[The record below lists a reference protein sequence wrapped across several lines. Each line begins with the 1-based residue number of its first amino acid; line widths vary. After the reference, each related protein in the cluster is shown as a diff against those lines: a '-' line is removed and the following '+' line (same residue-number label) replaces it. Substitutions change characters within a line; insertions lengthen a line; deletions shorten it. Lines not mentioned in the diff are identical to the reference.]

1 MGSEGS
7 IRHATARG
15 LFPGGPPPAPTGP
28 FPGALTGVQDDQGGS
43 KLLSRQQP
51 VGEVIEPGWS
61 RVSMT
66 AKARHG
72 LSSPGPR
79 GSGLGGEMG
88 RRGWGPPRQHD
99 GGAVGEVS
107 RPGAVAEVLQR
118 EAEADEARADGE
130 AELEQEAEQEVVL
143 GLRQGGG
150 TVTPRRWPLGRADS
164 TSSSVNGQA
173 RGHRNRSCP
182 PPEGLP
188 SPAPP
193 RPL

>member
-1 MGSEGS
+1 
-7 IRHATARG
+7 
-15 LFPGGPPPAPTGP
+15 
-28 FPGALTGVQDDQGGS
+28 
-43 KLLSRQQP
+43 
-51 VGEVIEPGWS
+51 
-61 RVSMT
+61 
-66 AKARHG
+66 
-72 LSSPGPR
+72 
-79 GSGLGGEMG
+79 MG

-150 TVTPRRWPLGRADS
+150 AVTPRRWPLGRADS

-173 RGHRNRSCP
+173 RGTGAGAAR
-182 PPEGLP
+182 
-188 SPAPP
+188 PP
-193 RPL
+193 RVFPALHHHGPFEWGAF